1 MIACVQRCSRATVR
15 VGDEVVGAI
24 DRGILVLLGV
34 ERGDDEG
41 RAIALV
47 DRLLD
52 LRMFQ
57 DDAGKMNLS
66 LRDVRGDLLV
76 VSQFT
81 LAASLDRGRR
91 PSFDAAAPPGEAE
104 ALYRCF
110 VDRAAA
116 SGLKVAT
123 GRFGAKM
130 AVELVN
136 DGPVTFLVPQR

>member
-1 MIACVQRCSRATVR
+1 MIACVQRCSRAMVR